1 MQLFNLTLSTPA
13 ENLEFDEELL
23 ERNNPHE
30 FLRLWESP
38 SPIVVLG
45 RSSKA
50 DVEVNQPACIEFGV
64 PILRRVS
71 GGAAIVAGPG
81 CLMYAVILDLE
92 RRPELAMVD
101 RAHAWVLGQFVQA
114 LKPLVPN
121 VSCAGTSDLVL
132 LGEGEAPAEPEVGTD
147 HRVGGSLALPSLAR
161 KFSGNSIRLKRKRL
175 LYHGTLLYDFDLTL
189 IPRLLRMPP
198 RHPAYRDNRPHE
210 NFVTNLPIDGD
221 TLRETIINH
230 WKGV

>member
-1 MQLFNLTLSTPA
+1 MELLDVTFPTPA
-13 ENLEFDEELL
+13 ENLAFDEELL
-23 ERNNPHE
+23 DRDNPHE

-38 SPIVVLG
+38 LPIVVLG
-45 RSSKA
+45 RSSKLE
-50 DVEVNQPACIEFGV
+50 VEVNQPACIRLSV

-81 CLMYAVILDLE
+81 CLMYAAILDLE
-92 RRPELAMVD
+92 RRPELAAVD

-132 LGEGEAPAEPEVGTD
+132 LPKEHTPRETCGD
-147 HRVGGSLALPSLAR
+147 LSNMAR

-175 LYHGTLLYDFDLTL
+175 LYHGTLLYDFDLTS

-210 NFVTNLPIDGD
+210 NFLTNLTVDGEA
-221 TLRETIINH
+221 LRETIIEH
-230 WKGV
+230 WRGV